1 MVVKESVQQRDDLTA
16 GADQDLTHVVV
27 VGGLIGDED
36 AVVLEG
42 AAASNSPPEFV
53 AACPGA
59 CDVGR
64 TPLPS
69 HHGERAGP

>member
-1 MVVKESVQQRDDLTA
+1 MIVRESVQKRDDLTA
-16 GADQDLTHVVV
+16 GADEDRSQVVV
-27 VGGLIGDED
+27 VGGFIGDED

-42 AAASNSPPEFV
+42 AASSNSQPEFV
-53 AACPGA
+53 VACPGA
-59 CDVGR
+59 CDVER